1 MNISFLFGAGADSV
15 YGICKGI
22 SFIEPLLLGAYGEER
37 KEMLGDAVGAY
48 RLLFPQSRKIYLQT
62 IVSNQDK
69 ARNVFTPELVD
80 KCIKYYNKE
89 YEVEKLPVI
98 REELDGYF
106 GSWYK
111 MITERCFQ
119 QKCCDQCKHD
129 GENKRCGEKE
139 YKFFLE
145 NAVFFDSLDEKMNDL
160 RNTPLNNNG
169 KRVINAYATIFI
181 MIMRQLYDLPKDFS
195 WKYPELFATL
205 RDVQPKIDIET
216 ESYYKILREIAD
228 NSNAGRI
235 CVATTNYTEIAE
247 KVLYNKKITY
257 LHGNLNWFED
267 YKHLRVYDCKENE
280 DYKQALAHM
289 ETLMPFI
296 LIPSGIKPIICTK
309 QVESFHKF
317 IDNLQQ
323 SDVLCVVGYK
333 FNSEDNHINAIITEW
348 LHNRGKKLVYF
359 NYNRDVDFE
368 KLEWA
373 DDIWNGKA
381 ITDLEKSNGDSKKVV
396 EGFLKSNNKILNII
410 MAENNSSGNFGLFR
424 ETVRQ
429 LLSL

>member
-69 ARNVFTPELVD
+69 ARDVFTPELVD

-111 MITERCFQ
+111 MITERCFE

-129 GENKRCGEKE
+129 GENKHCGEKE

-228 NSNAGRI
+228 NGNAGRI
-235 CVATTNYTEIAE
+235 YVATTNYTEIAE
-247 KVLYNKKITY
+247 KVLNNKKVAY

-280 DYKQALAHM
+280 NYKQALGHV

-309 QVESFHKF
+309 QVESFHNF
-317 IDNLQQ
+317 INNLQS
-323 SDVLCVVGYK
+323 SDVLCVVGYR

-348 LHNRGKKLVYF
+348 LHNEDKKLVYF
-359 NYNRDVDFE
+359 NYNRDVDFG

-373 DDIWNGKA
+373 DDICNGKA
-381 ITDLEKSNGDSKKVV
+381 VTELEKSHGDSKKVV
-396 EGFLKSNNKILNII
+396 EKFLKSSDKILNVI
-410 MAENNSSGNFGLFR
+410 MTENDSTGNFGVFR

-429 LLSL
+429 LFYW

>member
-1 MNISFLFGAGADSV
+1 
-15 YGICKGI
+15 
-22 SFIEPLLLGAYGEER
+22 
-37 KEMLGDAVGAY
+37 
-48 RLLFPQSRKIYLQT
+48 
-62 IVSNQDK
+62 
-69 ARNVFTPELVD
+69 
-80 KCIKYYNKE
+80 
-89 YEVEKLPVI
+89 
-98 REELDGYF
+98 
-106 GSWYK
+106 
-111 MITERCFQ
+111 
-119 QKCCDQCKHD
+119 
-129 GENKRCGEKE
+129 
-139 YKFFLE
+139 
-145 NAVFFDSLDEKMNDL
+145 
-160 RNTPLNNNG
+160 
-169 KRVINAYATIFI
+169 
-181 MIMRQLYDLPKDFS
+181 
-195 WKYPELFATL
+195 
-205 RDVQPKIDIET
+205 
-216 ESYYKILREIAD
+216 
-228 NSNAGRI
+228 
-235 CVATTNYTEIAE
+235 
-247 KVLYNKKITY
+247 
-257 LHGNLNWFED
+257 
-267 YKHLRVYDCKENE
+267 
-280 DYKQALAHM
+280 
-289 ETLMPFI
+289 MPFI